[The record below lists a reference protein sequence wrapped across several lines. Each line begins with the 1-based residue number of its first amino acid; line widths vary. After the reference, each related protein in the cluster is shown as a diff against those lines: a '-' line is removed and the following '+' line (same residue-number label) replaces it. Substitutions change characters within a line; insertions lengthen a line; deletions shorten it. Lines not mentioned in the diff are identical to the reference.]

1 MSMFKTAKAI
11 ETTPAKK
18 AADKKD
24 QVALPGL
31 LHLAE
36 IDALMKSLAGLKTTL
51 EQEVK
56 AEGFDHFFD
65 VAQKTGKRPDNFRG
79 VDGIATAS
87 IEMRKRSTA
96 SALSEEEQA
105 LFEKHNLPTQKVVS
119 VQKLFGINPAFANDD
134 ALLEKVSVA
143 LEGIV
148 PDNFIVVQEE
158 KFKIVVGD
166 ETMDAAFTNKA
177 PREIIEAITVMA
189 IKPKLESTDIAKI
202 INDVKGMLLPKKA
215 ADSAQAE

>member
-1 MSMFKTAKAI
+1 MSMFKSAKAI
-11 ETTPAKK
+11 ETTPAKGK

-24 QVALPGL
+24 QVSLPGL
-31 LHLAE
+31 MQLAE

-65 VAQKTGKRPDNFRG
+65 VAQKTAKRPDNFRG

-119 VQKLFGINPAFANDD
+119 VQKLFGINPAFAGDD

-166 ETMDAAFTNKA
+166 ETMDAAFTNRA

-189 IKPKLESTDIAKI
+189 IKPKLETTDIAKI
-202 INDVKGMLLPKKA
+202 INDVKGMLLPKAAKA
-215 ADSAQAE
+215 AE